1 MRYLGVDFGTKK
13 VGLALSDE
21 GGRMAFP
28 HSVVPNTPEL
38 ANVVAALI
46 EKEEVAVVVVGVS
59 HNLDGTPNLVEE
71 DISDFIGQLSL
82 TSGVRI
88 ERESEVYTSQEAMR
102 LQGRNNMTDASAAAI
117 ILNSYLTKQQSL

>member
-1 MRYLGVDFGTKK
+1 
-13 VGLALSDE
+13 

-46 EKEEVAVVVVGVS
+46 EKEKVAVVVVGVS
-59 HNLDGTPNLVEE
+59 HNLDGTLSLVEG
-71 DISDFIGQLSL
+71 DISDFIAQLSL
-82 TSGVRI
+82 VSGVRI

-102 LQGRNNMTDASAAAI
+102 LQGRNDMTDASAASI
-117 ILNSYLTKQQSL
+117 ILNSYLTKQQSI